1 TDMMRDVIRRGSG
14 AEARRQLQRRD
25 IAGKTGTTNDGKDT
39 WFVGFTDEIVGAAW
53 VGFDLPRSLGRSQGR
68 SEQGGRTAIPMWIE
82 FMREALAGVPDVEP
96 LRPPG
101 IVEARVNPK
110 TGELASDLNC
120 NAELE
125 LFEYGRLPRRESDR
139 AFGLDGG
146 CGRAV
151 DEPLLTED
159 GQSTEQRPSTSGSGR
174 SSQIF

>member
-1 TDMMRDVIRRGSG
+1 DTWSHGLTAETVAAPGVGSG
-14 AEARRQLQRRD
+14 LA
-25 IAGKTGTTNDGKDT
+25 
-39 WFVGFTDEIVGAAW
+39 
-53 VGFDLPRSLGRSQGR
+53 RSLGRSAGR
-68 SEQGGRTAIPMWIE
+68 GEQGGRTAIPMWIE

-96 LRPPG
+96 PRPPG

-125 LFEYGRLPRRESDR
+125 LFEAGRLPRRESDR

-146 CGRAV
+146 CGRSV
-151 DEPLLTED
+151 EEPLLTED